1 MDWIFWDNDGVLV
14 ATEDL
19 YFQASA
25 EALGLVGIDLDL
37 ADFRTISLQRGES
50 VFQLATG
57 TDLGAWT
64 IDALRDWRDRRYSE
78 LLAAGAPLQPA
89 VIATLEALHGQVRM
103 AIVTSSRRHHFEAI
117 HRHSG
122 LLPYFEFCLVREDYH
137 HSKPHP
143 EPYRLA
149 LSRSGARPERCL
161 VIEDSPRGA
170 EAALG
175 AGLSCLVIPGAMN
188 AGGPFHTG
196 CREIRSLA
204 EIPGLLG
211 LSHGR

>member
-50 VFQLATG
+50 VFQLANH

-64 IDALRDWRDRRYSE
+64 IDTLRAWRDRRYSD
-78 LLAAGAPLQPA
+78 LLAAGAPLQPG
-89 VIATLEALHGQVRM
+89 VITTLEALRGKVRM

-149 LSRSGARPERCL
+149 LDRSGALPDRCL

-175 AGLSCLVIPGAMN
+175 AGLQCVVIPGTMN
-188 AGGPFHTG
+188 AGSRFHHS
-196 CREIRSLA
+196 CRAIESLA

-211 LSHGR
+211 LNS

>member
-37 ADFRTISLQRGES
+37 ANFRTISLQRGES
-50 VFQLATG
+50 VFQLIAG
-57 TDLGAWT
+57 RDLGPWS
-64 IDALRDWRDRRYSE
+64 IDALRDWRDRRYSD
-78 LLAAGAPLQPA
+78 LLAAGAPLQPGL
-89 VIATLEALHGQVRM
+89 VTTLEALHGKVRM
-103 AIVTSSRRHHFEAI
+103 AIVTSSRRHHFEVI

-122 LLPYFEFCLVREDYH
+122 LLPFFEFCLVREDYL

-149 LSRSGARPERCL
+149 LNRSGACPDRCL

-175 AGLSCLVIPGAMN
+175 AGLQCLVIPGAMN
-188 AGGPFHTG
+188 AGSRFHPG
-196 CREIRSLA
+196 CRQIESLA
-204 EIPGLLG
+204 EIPAFLG
-211 LSHGR
+211 LNR